1 MSSPLL
7 ILRRLRPDRWQV
19 VLVVTILLV
28 TLLVTGCAAAA
39 TPTPRPSG
47 QPLPVV
53 ATTTLIGDVVA
64 VVGGEAIALTVL
76 MPVGAEPHSFQ
87 PTPQDV
93 ARLSG
98 AALVFVNGFGL
109 EEGLLPLIES
119 SVAPERIVA
128 VSEGITPLA
137 GAEAHEHEHEAE
149 TGEHEHE
156 EATPAEEAG
165 HTPPVDPHTWLDPNN
180 VIVWTR
186 AIAQALAQADP
197 THRAD
202 YEARAQAYI
211 AELEA
216 LDAWIRQEVAAIPP
230 ANRLLVTDHLVF
242 GYFAHRYG
250 FKQLGAVIP
259 GFSTL
264 AEPSARELAALED
277 AIRAAGVKAV
287 FVSTTVGPGVVER
300 VARDTGIRLY
310 TLYTHSLSAPDG
322 PAPTYLEL
330 MRYNVR
336 TIVEGLK

>member
-1 MSSPLL
+1 MPSPLL
-7 ILRRLRPDRWQV
+7 ILHHLRLDRRP
-19 VLVVTILLV
+19 VLLVAAILLV
-28 TLLVTGCAAAA
+28 TLSLAGCATTA
-39 TPTPRPSG
+39 TPTPTSAA

-64 VVGGEAIALTVL
+64 VVGGENIALTVL

-137 GAEAHEHEHEAE
+137 GAEEHEHEE
-149 TGEHEHE
+149 GTEEHEHE
-156 EATPAEEAG
+156 EATPAGEAG
-165 HTPPVDPHTWLDPNN
+165 HAHPVDPHTWLDPNN

-186 AIAQALAQADP
+186 TIAQALAQADP
-197 THRAD
+197 AHRAD

-250 FKQLGAVIP
+250 FEQLGAVIP

-264 AEPSARELAALED
+264 AEPSAQELAALED

-287 FVSTTVGPGVVER
+287 FVSTTVSPGVVER

-336 TIVEGLK
+336 TLVEGLK